1 MVDNQL
7 NECRIVCIFAP
18 ADAVIDLCGTL
29 GSNGYLLDSGHG
41 LNLITSKS
49 DAEKAVSHFGDCAF
63 IRDTTVKVSNL
74 PKGIVQLIRKKATTS
89 NGKID
94 GWKSGDKIWG
104 WFHPAQVPGRKI
116 RIFHGETLIAEVEA
130 NIFRVDLF
138 EAGVSDGVA
147 GFVSSCPVID
157 PIGPAVTIRNV
168 VGEILGTVPAPEQV
182 LDQSLLRPARNT
194 ISTPLLAGGLPKRG
208 ISGHYSAI
216 LDGFSLDYFISTGTK
231 NRMIVFSPGFL
242 DTRRYPYPYFQR
254 MKWAEDFEET
264 CIFLADPTLLLG
276 NTQIG
281 WFIGD
286 KKTHYLPTV
295 AKYLGSLAKSHSIPP
310 QNITFFGSSAG
321 GFSSIGLAAHLRG
334 ARALAVNPQTNAL
347 KLHSPS
353 QLAATLR
360 SCLEINDLDE
370 AYRKYAGR
378 FVLSEMFR
386 QLGNVPRIT
395 IWQNFYD
402 RYHLEHHLIPFING
416 VKDMNPTETI
426 EIHMAARPDDGHDP
440 PDLPVIRHLFGR

>member
-1 MVDNQL
+1 
-7 NECRIVCIFAP
+7 
-18 ADAVIDLCGTL
+18 
-29 GSNGYLLDSGHG
+29 
-41 LNLITSKS
+41 
-49 DAEKAVSHFGDCAF
+49 
-63 IRDTTVKVSNL
+63 
-74 PKGIVQLIRKKATTS
+74 
-89 NGKID
+89 
-94 GWKSGDKIWG
+94 
-104 WFHPAQVPGRKI
+104 
-116 RIFHGETLIAEVEA
+116 
-130 NIFRVDLF
+130 
-138 EAGVSDGVA
+138 
-147 GFVSSCPVID
+147 
-157 PIGPAVTIRNV
+157 
-168 VGEILGTVPAPEQV
+168 
-182 LDQSLLRPARNT
+182 
-194 ISTPLLAGGLPKRG
+194 
-208 ISGHYSAI
+208 
-216 LDGFSLDYFISTGTK
+216 
-231 NRMIVFSPGFL
+231 MIVFSPGFL

-347 KLHSPS
+347 RLHSPS

-402 RYHLEHHLIPFING
+402 RYHLEHHLIPFIND